1 MSRSQKN
8 MCPIMAIGGGARNLD
23 NSCLFPPKE
32 TFTILSTICVPLN
45 CIKARSFGNK
55 GGAQNEKENVRNP
68 SNGTP

>member
-45 CIKARSFGNK
+45 CIKAEMFIDY
-55 GGAQNEKENVRNP
+55 AP
-68 SNGTP
+68 